1 MQNKQLGLESGFG
14 DRLKSERTR
23 LRLTQDDLARKVN
36 KKPLAI
42 LKYEKNMSVPSLK
55 TLYALQKS
63 GMNLGYLI
71 LGSEYKEE
79 NYSIS
84 SRLSEESLQ
93 LANIGVEQINTLF
106 RDTGGLSETNK
117 TRLILILLSQ
127 FEK

>member
-1 MQNKQLGLESGFG
+1 
-14 DRLKSERTR
+14 
-23 LRLTQDDLARKVN
+23 
-36 KKPLAI
+36 
-42 LKYEKNMSVPSLK
+42 
-55 TLYALQKS
+55 
-63 GMNLGYLI
+63 MNLGYLI
-71 LGSEYKEE
+71 LGSEYQEE

-93 LANIGVEQINTLF
+93 LANIGVEQINALF